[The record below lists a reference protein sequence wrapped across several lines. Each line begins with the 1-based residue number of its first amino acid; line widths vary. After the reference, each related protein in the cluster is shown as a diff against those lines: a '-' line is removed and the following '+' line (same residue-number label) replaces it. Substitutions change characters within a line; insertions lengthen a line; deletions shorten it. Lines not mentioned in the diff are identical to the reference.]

1 MNKWLP
7 IVSIATTLFLLGIGL
22 TGCNGPSPALDP
34 TITWNLDQALDLNNF
49 PSGAVLNIKA
59 DAAVA
64 DSTKN
69 PIVEAE
75 WSSTPAAP
83 FTDGGIFLVTA
94 PFSLQNAW
102 QAPNISKSSD
112 PEKVTLRLRTK
123 SLLGGEATSVLN
135 IRVVPRVSAFYAFD
149 YTKIFSDPLNPNHV
163 SNVLAGTRTQIFDIP
178 YDPLNPA
185 SSSQEIDSDATF
197 EWTATPD
204 VGAFD
209 NTSLR
214 NPFWTSPALLSVTDP
229 TTGAISYP
237 PLAVKISVRIRTGT
251 GLVSTNSMIINVVHD
266 LTTP

>member
-1 MNKWLP
+1 MNKWQK
-7 IVSIATTLFLLGIGL
+7 IASIGLVLFLLGIGL
-22 TGCNGPSPALDP
+22 AGCNGPSPALDP
-34 TITWNLDQALDLNNF
+34 TITWTLDQALDLNNF

-59 DAAVA
+59 DVAVA
-64 DSTKN
+64 DATKN

-102 QAPNISKSSD
+102 QAPNISKTSA

-123 SLLGGEATSVLN
+123 SLLGGEATSELN
-135 IRVVPRVSAFYAFD
+135 IRVVPRLTSFYAFNYVGMFGLGKD
-149 YTKIFSDPLNPNHV
+149 
-163 SNVLAGTRTQIFDIP
+163 SNVLSGTRTPILDIP
-178 YDPLNPA
+178 A
-185 SSSQEIDSDATF
+185 ISSPEINGDATF

-214 NPFWTSPALLSVTDP
+214 NPIWTSPALQSVKDP

-237 PLAVKISVRIRTGT
+237 PLAVKLSVRIRTGT

-266 LTTP
+266 LTNP